1 MNRLGTSTPGTH
13 RLVSRISRRQLLT
26 AAAAGLGG
34 LAIGGAKAWYPPGSR
49 GIFGASDALTFA
61 SHRLILAH
69 QPLVREFDR
78 TLIAANFPTNGTTN
92 PEDTAYQALR
102 AAGFKEWR
110 LPVEGLVSRPGAL
123 TLADL
128 KAMPA
133 RTQITQLSCEEGWSS
148 IAEWTGVPLAR
159 VLLEVGIMQDAR
171 YVVFETV
178 DGWWDSLDM
187 FDALHP
193 QTLLTYGMNGGDLPV
208 AHGAPLRIRVERQ
221 LGYKSL
227 KFLHRMIVTSTLR
240 DIKDGSGAGVVP
252 YGFPWYA
259 GI

>member
-1 MNRLGTSTPGTH
+1 MNTP
-13 RLVSRISRRQLLT
+13 VSRISRRQLLT
-26 AAAAGLGG
+26 AAVAGAGG
-34 LAIGGAKAWYPPGSR
+34 LVIAGAKAWYPPASR

-78 TLIAANFPTNGTTN
+78 AMIAASFPVNGTSN
-92 PEDTAYQALR
+92 PPDPAYQALR
-102 AAGFKEWR
+102 ADAFKNWR
-110 LPVEGLVSRPGAL
+110 LPVEGLVSRPGAWS
-123 TLADL
+123 LADFKTL
-128 KAMPA
+128 PS

-159 VLLEVGIMQDAR
+159 VLQEAGIEPQAR

-193 QTLLTYGMNGGDLPV
+193 QTLVAYGMNGGDLPV
-208 AHGAPLRIRVERQ
+208 RHGAPLRLRVERQ

-227 KFLHRMIVTSTLR
+227 KFLHRMIVTDTLR
-240 DIKDGSGAGVVP
+240 DIKDGTGAGVVP

>member
-1 MNRLGTSTPGTH
+1 MNKR
-13 RLVSRISRRQLLT
+13 VSRISRRQLLT
-26 AAAAGLGG
+26 AAMAGAGG
-34 LAIGGAKAWYPPGSR
+34 LVIAGAKAWYPPASR

-78 TLIAANFPTNGTTN
+78 AMIAANFPVNGTSD
-92 PEDTAYQALR
+92 PPDPAYQTLR

-110 LPVEGLVSRPGAL
+110 LPVEGLVSRPGAWA
-123 TLADL
+123 LADF
-128 KAMPA
+128 KALPA

-159 VLLEVGIMQDAR
+159 VLQEAGIKPEAR

-193 QTLLTYGMNGGDLPV
+193 QTLLAYGMNGGDLPV
-208 AHGAPLRIRVERQ
+208 RHGAPLRLRVERQ

-227 KFLHRMIVTSTLR
+227 KFLHRMVVTDTLR

>member
-1 MNRLGTSTPGTH
+1 MINHPPDSDPVPHDSASRVSRASRT
-13 RLVSRISRRQLLT
+13 SRISRRTMLT
-26 AAAAGLGG
+26 ALGTGLGLGG
-34 LAIGGAKAWYPPGSR
+34 LAIGGAKAWYPPASR

-78 TLIAANFPTNGTTN
+78 TMIAAKFPINGTSN
-92 PEDTAYQALR
+92 PRDPAYRALR
-102 AAGFKEWR
+102 AAAFKDWR
-110 LPVEGLVSRPGAL
+110 LPVEGLVSRPGGVS
-123 TLADL
+123 LADL
-128 KAMPA
+128 KALPS

-159 VLLEVGIMQDAR
+159 VLQEVGIKPEAR

-193 QTLLTYGMNGGDLPV
+193 QTLLAYGMNGGDLPV
-208 AHGAPLRIRVERQ
+208 QHGAPLRLRVERQ

-227 KFLHRMIVTSTLR
+227 KFLHR
-240 DIKDGSGAGVVP
+240 
-252 YGFPWYA
+252 
-259 GI
+259 